1 MNSWCRLKRTEANM
15 VSTCLHMSPQLN
27 ATFKLFK
34 ERCRH
39 DVLIEASWTFKNDSC
54 PFDFS
59 LWLKKWGYR
68 NFGGFSG
75 WNSVEKVPLKM
86 AWWLQVRNPRLH
98 GSGWAMLA
106 CGPPGGA
113 SDFFKPTV
121 PWLGIAPPMVI
132 LVIVCHWVAHMI
144 IIAGIFHFLFLNW
157 WLIGGIPNNKH
168 TPINSPGVD
177 YSGRGETTWNYL
189 MSWIYLI
196 YVWFPEKKRK

>member
-1 MNSWCRLKRTEANM
+1 MSLEKDWGKHG
-15 VSTCLHMSPQLN
+15 LHMSPQLN

-113 SDFFKPTV
+113 SDFFKPTGTMTRNCTTYGDFGDCL
-121 PWLGIAPPMVI
+121 PLSCPHDHHCRYFSLPFFW
-132 LVIVCHWVAHMI
+132 
-144 IIAGIFHFLFLNW
+144 
-157 WLIGGIPNNKH
+157 IG
-168 TPINSPGVD
+168 D
-177 YSGRGETTWNYL
+177 
-189 MSWIYLI
+189 
-196 YVWFPEKKRK
+196 